1 MGPSSEGRLPF
12 WLGRFQ
18 WRRESRRDAYAQLL
32 NASHEVRW
40 WLEGYQAD
48 ASTSNNG
55 LDPIRKFFF
64 AFDVAGVIASYRV
77 QVTLSDW
84 ATVAEDLP
92 ELSRSA
98 AFMTNE
104 AAKQDV
110 LRQWIDRQVNF
121 HTAAKHELGIKG
133 EVTYNR
139 RAHTLAIVALIC
151 LSTSLLLIYPSY
163 PSL

>member
-1 MGPSSEGRLPF
+1 
-12 WLGRFQ
+12 
-18 WRRESRRDAYAQLL
+18 
-32 NASHEVRW
+32 VRW